1 MGLGR
6 YRPAAVTIHW
16 YLCYGRDCCFTV
28 HTSKYV
34 RGASINVL
42 KKYSILIFVSITV
55 FRIREGS
62 YSCLSTQDS
71 ANPIKAPFVLKM
83 ETTRTSETRIPTYQ
97 TRRCL
102 EPKVVSLSQIL
113 IDISVYFILGQCKV
127 SSWPEGV
134 I

>member
-6 YRPAAVTIHW
+6 YRPAAFTIHW
-16 YLCYGRDCCFTV
+16 YLCYGRDSCFTL

-34 RGASINVL
+34 RRASINVL
-42 KKYSILIFVSITV
+42 KQYGILIFVSITV

-62 YSCLSTQDS
+62 YSCLAPQDS

-83 ETTRTSETRIPTYQ
+83 ETTRTTETRLPTYQ
-97 TRRCL
+97 TTRCR

-127 SSWPEGV
+127 FNWPEGV